1 MVVIGEA
8 CVSIGSFPYCIHATL
23 PKSQILLWDHV
34 KTLQWFPIALGL
46 NSNSLGVS
54 FIEWISLFAPYLPI
68 QFFPSCSF
76 LTSRMNVFKFYKYRD
91 FISPSSR
98 FTILIFLLG
107 TQVLSHLSPILQL
120 LWWLCNFSGLNLSLT
135 SFKEFHLTFRSHS
148 TLLLQ
153 APITSCT
160 SYFLYYVTKIKFIY
174 TWLFIGHFW

>member
-23 PKSQILLWDHV
+23 PKSQILLCDHV
-34 KTLQWFPIALGL
+34 KTLQWFPMALGL

-54 FIEWISLFAPYLPI
+54 FTEWISLFAPYLPI

-76 LTSRMNVFKFYKYRD
+76 LTSRMNVFKFSK
-91 FISPSSR
+91 SV
-98 FTILIFLLG
+98 ILFHLPAVLLYWSFCG

-120 LWWLCNFSGLNLSLT
+120 LWGLCNFSGLNLSLT

-148 TLLLQ
+148 ALLLQ

-160 SYFLYYVTKIKFIY
+160 YYFLYYVTKIKFIY
-174 TWLFIGHFW
+174 TWLFIGHFS